1 MSLPA
6 TELPIITASRV
17 FISSVTVSKDK
28 QSLMPTQ
35 SIMKPSS
42 MIPTLATVIPS
53 HTIGS
58 TVRPIASLETSEL
71 SLYSTFVPRTS
82 VPGTSKSPI
91 TATSSTASSA
101 SLATTEALI
110 TSGLSSAILTKTI
123 TKLTQFSSSAIT
135 QTPRPTLQTI
145 SLSFQSI
152 SPTFQSIS
160 TTLKSPSVTSPSV
173 LTPLPTTAPGITPG
187 ISPVMEE
194 EGGEGEGTPKEQV
207 LFLVSG

>member
-1 MSLPA
+1 MYLELVNHPSLR
-6 TELPIITASRV
+6 LVQRHH
-17 FISSVTVSKDK
+17 
-28 QSLMPTQ
+28 L
-35 SIMKPSS
+35 
-42 MIPTLATVIPS
+42 LA
-53 HTIGS
+53 
-58 TVRPIASLETSEL
+58 L
-71 SLYSTFVPRTS
+71 
-82 VPGTSKSPI
+82 
-91 TATSSTASSA
+91 
-101 SLATTEALI
+101 ALI

-160 TTLKSPSVTSPSV
+160 ITLKSPSATSSPV
-173 LTPLPTTAPGITPG
+173 IAPLPTTAPGITPG

-207 LFLVSG
+207 LFLVSAVGGAFVVVLLLVVIILGVLTYRNRR